1 VTSCV
6 KEASEAEYLILS
18 STLKKEIEPVYKS
31 EMIDSA
37 QNISQENVA

>member
-6 KEASEAEYLILS
+6 KEASGEEYLILS
-18 STLKKEIEPVYKS
+18 CAMKKETEPVYKS